1 MAIKFLAV
9 TLFFA
14 LTVFE
19 PVHRSYP
26 DEVAPGRNH
35 TDNSTDILQYQLP
48 DLASYRSSN
57 GSDDSPKSGHGYN
70 SDFMWMYLIFA
81 YVFSILLIY
90 LVVTETTRISGIRQ
104 EYLGNQSTI
113 TDRTFLLS
121 GIPNYLRS
129 EEKIK
134 KFVEDLGIGKVDSV
148 IICCNWFS
156 LDKLM
161 DERTKVLR
169 KLEEALIE
177 LSKREGTL
185 EGHSETPY
193 SHPSVPGA
201 DYEDDDTNET
211 SNLLGGTGRDS
222 LQSNGHDRPTS
233 RVRHGPLKLQSTEVD
248 AVHHYRTQL
257 RTLDNEIKAL
267 RESYFEPRPLAF
279 VTMDSVASCVS
290 HAFPTLYSGKSY

>member
-9 TLFFA
+9 SLFFA

-19 PVHRSYP
+19 PVHRNYP
-26 DEVAPGRNH
+26 DDVAPGRNH
-35 TDNSTDILQYQLP
+35 TNNTTDILQYQLP
-48 DLASYRSSN
+48 DLGSYKSSN
-57 GSDDSPKSGHGYN
+57 GSDDSPRSGQAYN

-81 YVFSILLIY
+81 YIFSALLVY

-129 EEKIK
+129 EDKIK
-134 KFVEDLGIGKVDSV
+134 KFVEDLEIGKVDSV

-156 LDKLM
+156 LDKLI

-169 KLEEALIE
+169 KLEEALTE
-177 LSKREGTL
+177 LSKREGTSG
-185 EGHSETPY
+185 GHSETPY
-193 SHPSVPGA
+193 SHPSAPGT
-201 DYEDDDTNET
+201 DYEADDTNET
-211 SNLLGGTGRDS
+211 SNLLGGNGGDS

-233 RVRHGPLKLQSTEVD
+233 RVRHGTLKLQSTEVD
-248 AVHHYRTQL
+248 AVHHHRTQL

-267 RESYFEPRPLAF
+267 REAYFEPRPLAF

-290 HAFPTLYSGKSY
+290 YHAFHIL